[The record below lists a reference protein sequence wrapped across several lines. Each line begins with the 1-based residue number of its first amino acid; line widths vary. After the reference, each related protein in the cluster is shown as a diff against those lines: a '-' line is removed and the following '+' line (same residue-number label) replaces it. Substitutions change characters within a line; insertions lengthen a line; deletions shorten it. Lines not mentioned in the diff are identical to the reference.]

1 MPAALI
7 ATANEA
13 PAAQPAN
20 YGLFIILALVLG
32 AMWFMSRRSRKQQ
45 QQSME
50 FRSNLKPG
58 DEVMTGSGLFG
69 TVVEVDGDA
78 VTLETTPG
86 GAHTVWLRAAIA
98 KVASPPYAG
107 VSDVDEDAE
116 DADDEDDE
124 EYEDYDEDDD
134 LGEDIEVPDDLS
146 SLDEDKADGAE
157 GNEKDK
163 NKD

>member
-7 ATANEA
+7 AANDA

-50 FRSNLKPG
+50 FRSNLRPG

-69 TVVEVDGDA
+69 TVVDVDGDA

-98 KVASPPYAG
+98 KVASPPYAA

-116 DADDEDDE
+116 
-124 EYEDYDEDDD
+124 EYEDYDED
-134 LGEDIEVPDDLS
+134 EDIEVPDDLS
-146 SLDEDKADGAE
+146 SLDDTADGTE
-157 GNEKDK
+157 GKDK
-163 NKD
+163 DKDKD

>member
-7 ATANEA
+7 AANDA
-13 PAAQPAN
+13 AAAQPAN

-32 AMWFMSRRSRKQQ
+32 AMWFMSRRSRRQQ

-58 DEVMTGSGLFG
+58 DDVMTGSGLFG
-69 TVVEVDGDA
+69 TVVDVDGDA
-78 VTLETTPG
+78 VILETTPG

-98 KVASPPYAG
+98 KVASPPYAA

-116 DADDEDDE
+116 DE

-146 SLDEDKADGAE
+146 SLDDTAE
-157 GNEKDK
+157 GTEGKDK
-163 NKD
+163 DKD